1 MIRKNLLTTAIA
13 STVFAGTM
21 AVGTNAFAEQNTAQN
36 NGAGNQQQ
44 AQGLYSADELMDADV
59 FAKGSSEDGVGEVE
73 DILLDND
80 MKVRAIV
87 VEAGDLLDLG
97 GSEYVVETGNF
108 TVQTANGD
116 SLDNIEYS
124 VHLDM
129 TQDEVSQ
136 LPEYTDTW
144 WNQTK
149 SSVQQAWMDTKEGAQ
164 SAWQTTKS
172 ATANALTSA
181 GNAIEGAGDNAQD
194 AAQDAT
200 N

>member
-13 STVFAGTM
+13 STVFAGSM
-21 AVGTNAFAEQNTAQN
+21 AVGTTALADHHN
-36 NGAGNQQQ
+36 EGANQ
-44 AQGLYSADELMDADV
+44 AAHSEPQGLYSAEELLDADV
-59 FAKGSSEDGVGEVE
+59 FAKGSSQDEVGEVE

-80 MKVRAIV
+80 MKIRAIV

-97 GSEYVVETGNF
+97 ENQYVVETGDF
-108 TVQTANGD
+108 TVQTTNGD

-124 VHLDM
+124 VHLNI
-129 TQDEVSQ
+129 TQDEISAQ
-136 LPEYTDTW
+136 PEYTNTW

-149 SSVQQAWMDTKEGAQ
+149 TNVQQAWMDTKEGAQ

-181 GNAIEGAGDNAQD
+181 GNAIENAGDNAED
-194 AAQDAT
+194 AAQDAA